1 MPVHTKLWNRFSK
14 SYFSPKNLFLNFFR
28 SAACSP
34 AELIVQV
41 TSVCVDS
48 ATDGR
53 MCDVKLFLKSLLVLE
68 FYSILTKPGTH
79 ILRTSAHKTL
89 EQILEILLH
98 SPKVPIFTLKKI
110 PQITIH
116 LLQFLS
122 DSHEILHTCSMFLCR
137 KHCGTEISQFCL
149 NIWRKFFHF

>member
-1 MPVHTKLWNRFSK
+1 MKQIFEILLFPEK
-14 SYFSPKNLFLNFFR
+14 SFFNFFR
-28 SAACSP
+28 SAAACSP

-98 SPKVPIFTLKKI
+98 SPKVPIFTLKK
-110 PQITIH
+110 
-116 LLQFLS
+116 FLKS
-122 DSHEILHTCSMFLCR
+122 QYTSYSFYPILTKFCTHVLCSYAEN
-137 KHCGTEISQFCL
+137 TVEQ
-149 NIWRKFFHF
+149 KFHSFA